1 MDLKLFNIN
10 EKRKFLY
17 VMIVFVDF
25 YIYKPKKFCA
35 QNNLFLSTRKV
46 LNNHVF
52 SFLKNKSLRQTSA

>member
-46 LNNHVF
+46 F

>member
-17 VMIVFVDF
+17 VIIVFVDF

-46 LNNHVF
+46 F
-52 SFLKNKSLRQTSA
+52 K